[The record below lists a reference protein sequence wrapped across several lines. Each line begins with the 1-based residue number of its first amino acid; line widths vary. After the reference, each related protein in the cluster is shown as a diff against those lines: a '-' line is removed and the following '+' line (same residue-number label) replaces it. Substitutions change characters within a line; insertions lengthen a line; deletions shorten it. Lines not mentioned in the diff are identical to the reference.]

1 MNEELKGGSCYGF
14 VAGIIVNTTIEHVTV
29 AGTVG
34 ESLLNKGAT
43 KYFACL
49 GGVAGHASSSTLT
62 DCTFSGTITRVRSN
76 VYDNSVGSAVAGI
89 LAFGR
94 GSSSAPTTLTNCVN
108 TGKIY
113 ALTHRVAGVF
123 AAATNNFVLTDCSNS
138 GLVHASAAEAASASW
153 TSGLRV
159 GGVMGFTSNTSASAK
174 AEVTRCSNSGTVVCE
189 GDAKSICGG
198 VCGLPRRSAVS
209 DITNTGTV
217 VGTASTITGL
227 AVGQVQCA
235 DSPTFAQVKVGGQLA
250 TACSGSALEVT
261 AVSPTVATAAN
272 YFDLAAGAVTGTN
285 SDIWTTTNV
294 LFVGQ

>member
-1 MNEELKGGSCYGF
+1 
-14 VAGIIVNTTIEHVTV
+14 
-29 AGTVG
+29 
-34 ESLLNKGAT
+34 
-43 KYFACL
+43 
-49 GGVAGHASSSTLT
+49 
-62 DCTFSGTITRVRSN
+62 
-76 VYDNSVGSAVAGI
+76 
-89 LAFGR
+89 
-94 GSSSAPTTLTNCVN
+94 
-108 TGKIY
+108 
-113 ALTHRVAGVF
+113 
-123 AAATNNFVLTDCSNS
+123 
-138 GLVHASAAEAASASW
+138 
-153 TSGLRV
+153 
-159 GGVMGFTSNTSASAK
+159 
-174 AEVTRCSNSGTVVCE
+174 VVCE